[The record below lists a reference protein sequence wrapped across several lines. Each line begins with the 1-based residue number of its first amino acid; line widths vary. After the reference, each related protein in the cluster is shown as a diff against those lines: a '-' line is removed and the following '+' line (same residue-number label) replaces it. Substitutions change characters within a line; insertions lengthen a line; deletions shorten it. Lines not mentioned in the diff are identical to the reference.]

1 MPAYRSFSP
10 DDVQDADTVY
20 LTVDEYETIRL
31 MDAEGTNQEDCA
43 SSMNVART
51 TVTAI
56 YESARRKVADALT
69 HGKRLIITGGCCEFT
84 PMDAPVD
91 LITKGSGIMRIAVPY
106 DQGEIFQHFGRTE
119 QFKLYDIEN
128 GKISQTQIVNTNGT
142 GHGALA
148 GFLQAAQ
155 ADALICGGI
164 GMGAQ
169 MALAEAGIQLYAGVT
184 GNADKA
190 AQALAEGNLS
200 YDPDAHCDHHDHHH
214 DSNHECGNHGCGNHG
229 CHQE

>member
-1 MPAYRSFSP
+1 MPRPIRCRRIGQMPAYRSFSP

-31 MDAEGTNQEDCA
+31 MDAEGMNQEDCA

-155 ADALICGGI
+155 ADALI
-164 GMGAQ
+164 
-169 MALAEAGIQLYAGVT
+169 
-184 GNADKA
+184 
-190 AQALAEGNLS
+190 
-200 YDPDAHCDHHDHHH
+200 
-214 DSNHECGNHGCGNHG
+214 
-229 CHQE
+229 